1 MSETFPGG
9 EMKPE
14 ALAFSG
20 NEAGAQAEA
29 QTGSSPEQ
37 DLERLHP
44 AIWIGSLLDYNNGVL
59 HGDWTDAGREDSD
72 IWADVQRI
80 LATSPTAKETGEP
93 AEEWGI
99 FDYEDFGD
107 WKPGEYE
114 DLGVVA
120 AVARGIAVHGPAF
133 AAWADLHDA
142 DPNVL
147 ASFEDC
153 FLGDYESPAQWAEE
167 LFEESGGRAELERAT
182 ASALG
187 SLAGYVTFDAALFAN
202 AAWLSG
208 DVYFCTRND
217 GRVWIF
223 RTNP

>member
-1 MSETFPGG
+1 VSENFPGG
-9 EMKPE
+9 ENIPE
-14 ALAFSG
+14 AMPASG
-20 NEAGAQAEA
+20 GEAETEAAQ
-29 QTGSSPEQ
+29 SPER
-37 DLERLHP
+37 DEARLHP
-44 AIWIGSLLDYNNGVL
+44 AIWIGSLLDYNNGLL
-59 HGDWTDAGREDSD
+59 HGDWTNAAREDSD
-72 IWADVQRI
+72 VWADVQRI
-80 LATSPTAKETGEP
+80 LAASPTSKETGEL

-114 DLGVVA
+114 DLSVVT
-120 AVARGIAVHGPAF
+120 AVARGISDHGPAF

-142 DPNVL
+142 DPDMLV
-147 ASFEDC
+147 SFEDC
-153 FLGDYESPAQWAEE
+153 YLGEYESPVQWAEE
-167 LFEESGGRAELERAT
+167 LFEETGGRDELERAT

-187 SLAGYVTFDAALFAN
+187 SLAEYVTFDAALFAN